1 MEDVE
6 THTEEATEQLPETGT
21 SQVDEGVEQADADTE
36 IEAADTEEV
45 TEEKKA
51 DTEEPKPFQNGKEVL
66 KINGEE
72 VEADWTTVK
81 KYAQIGAAG
90 LQAMQKAK
98 QIEKSATETY
108 KQILSLAQ
116 KNPEGLIEVLTGKKW
131 SRSDAAQSKDGAT
144 NTETQGQYDP
154 RDERIAQL
162 EAKIEQREIVQ
173 EQQAFQQEFNEAITK
188 YPNLDDEIVQEYL
201 KSQYKA
207 ALKNGLDVTVEDVA
221 FVVSQKIA
229 QKKSMQ
235 AKQRQKVIEQKKKTA
250 PVSVRSATPKSKSD
264 DSYDIEDVLKLAGRA

>member
-6 THTEEATEQLPETGT
+6 THTEVAEEQLPETGD
-21 SQVDEGVEQADADTE
+21 SQVNEGVEQTEADTE
-36 IEAADTEEV
+36 IEAADTDT
-45 TEEKKA
+45 TEEQTA
-51 DTEEPKPFQNGKEVL
+51 ETEEPKPFQNGKEVL
-66 KINGEE
+66 KINGQEI
-72 VEADWTTVK
+72 EADWGTVK

-108 KQILSLAQ
+108 RELVRHAH
-116 KNPEGLIEVLTGKKW
+116 KNPEAVIEILTGKKW

-144 NTETQGQYDP
+144 NTEAQGHYDP